1 MKYNKGQLGNLQG
14 IILALVVIGILLGAG
29 FFILGEFTDQIVTLG
44 GGNVSDL
51 GNQQGAFDG
60 VNATISAL
68 ATVPDLLP
76 LIVLIAMIV
85 IILALVF
92 TIPGTRQ

>member
-1 MKYNKGQLGNLQG
+1 MKNIFSKKGQLGNLQAIILTLVVVG
-14 IILALVVIGILLGAG
+14 IILGAG
-29 FFILGEFTDQIVTLG
+29 FFILGEFADQVNTLG
-44 GGNVSDL
+44 
-51 GNQQGAFDG
+51 QTEAFDG

-68 ATVPDLLP
+68 QTVPDLLP